1 MAATLNRLKNTEVA
15 NANPTDQSRKLYDG
29 GGLALL
35 IKPTGAKGWR
45 FKYRFGPYPA
55 VSLAEA
61 RDRNAARSYS
71 PRSSWHLQP
80 RTFAP
85 TTQTDDGAMVRLLD
99 ICSHNA
105 NR

>member
-45 FKYRFGPYPA
+45 FNIGSALTRPFRWPKL
-55 VSLAEA
+55 VIE
-61 RDRNAARSYS
+61 
-71 PRSSWHLQP
+71 
-80 RTFAP
+80 
-85 TTQTDDGAMVRLLD
+85 TQLD
-99 ICSHNA
+99 HTRPGVHGIYNRAHCSHNA